1 MADTRNTGRIK
12 KYGVCLND
20 KCEKYKQIQEI
31 LHGDFEC
38 PECKKKLSPCAPPKK
53 KSNKKFPLL
62 ITGVIAAIAIIT
74 GCIFAFSG
82 GSNDGN
88 PIPVTDSIPAI
99 DSVEIV
105 PEINVDTV
113 VMTDTIVRNDTVVT
127 SDTLVITVPEPSQK
141 QTSRSKD
148 LGYASWNGALKNGL
162 PNDEQGKMTFK
173 ESHLIDSRDPQ
184 KRVAEPGDYILG
196 EFVDGKLVQG
206 VWYDK
211 TNTVKGS
218 IIIGR

>member
-1 MADTRNTGRIK
+1 MAKIKGICRNIDGCDLAADK
-12 KYGVCLND
+12 VEQEKDKNEFVCD
-20 KCEKYKQIQEI
+20 
-31 LHGDFEC
+31 EC
-38 PECKKKLSPCAPPKK
+38 GKPLYPIEDKK
-53 KSNKKFPLL
+53 KSRPKNTRLL
-62 ITGVIAAIAIIT
+62 IIGAAIIAVATII

-105 PEINVDTV
+105 PEIKVDTV
-113 VMTDTIVRNDTVVT
+113 VMTDTIVRNDTVVMP
-127 SDTLVITVPEPSQK
+127 DTLVITVPETSQK